1 MQDPTTE
8 EVTLVQL
15 QQQVNTLRQ
24 QRNAPLHNKDT
35 DNIAFTNADDF
46 SDLESVDDEDQ
57 QQMQPSTAEQMKK
70 IGRESPS
77 RQWLV
82 ELIRYHS
89 PALTNSSLPKSLQK
103 NSSL

>member
-57 QQMQPSTAEQMKK
+57 QQMQPSIAEQMKK